1 MTRPARSSIAPA
13 RVNCRG
19 MCSLPPASANCETDQ
34 TPPVSRSLKEPP
46 TWASGVVW
54 PKSGSRVDNTVRIS
68 RPESVLFSETPLNL
82 ARLSIRPLALS
93 EKSPSLTAATIS
105 SSWKVSPF
113 CASLAV
119 MRNGPN
125 TGTAWGR
132 YWDRAA
138 TSLSSTRTGAASDDN
153 GCSAAGCRAALSG
166 PMLAARSL
174 PSMLTLPSLSCS
186 SVPVPLIFIVAASS
200 RYGGRP
206 GRSNSA
212 PSCAESGVNACSDRF
227 IPVAAIFS
235 SGACGRAIVSI
246 APVARIVTVSGVP
259 VSNTMSRSAIFCRSP
274 LSSPLALQEP
284 GS

>member
-1 MTRPARSSIAPA
+1 
-13 RVNCRG
+13 

-34 TPPVSRSLKEPP
+34 TPPVSRSLKEPHLGERG
-46 TWASGVVW
+46 GVAEI
-54 PKSGSRVDNTVRIS
+54 RQQVDNTVRIS

-138 TSLSSTRTGAASDDN
+138 TSLSST
-153 GCSAAGCRAALSG
+153 
-166 PMLAARSL
+166 
-174 PSMLTLPSLSCS
+174 
-186 SVPVPLIFIVAASS
+186 
-200 RYGGRP
+200 
-206 GRSNSA
+206 
-212 PSCAESGVNACSDRF
+212 
-227 IPVAAIFS
+227 
-235 SGACGRAIVSI
+235 
-246 APVARIVTVSGVP
+246 
-259 VSNTMSRSAIFCRSP
+259 
-274 LSSPLALQEP
+274 
-284 GS
+284 